1 MESESERRSAV
12 RDAAAAA
19 TAAAAAA
26 AGGGGDSEAAAAA
39 VEAGVGAAAV
49 LETAAPATPLRDRR
63 AVSFADGAGEAS
75 AEGAQDER

>member
-1 MESESERRSAV
+1 MESESERHSAV
-12 RDAAAAA
+12 HDAAA
-19 TAAAAAA
+19 AAAAAA

-39 VEAGVGAAAV
+39 VEAGV

-63 AVSFADGAGEAS
+63 VVSFADGAGEAS